1 MFLIATLSIDKES
14 SMASGGRRK
23 SSILVDRKLSVDFA
37 RKLSAISVASDVS
50 LISDRFGLDQGELKN
65 IVQDI
70 LEMNVNDDFDV
81 SHEIIKVSRHDVTLL
96 QLGSEDGMSEYGD
109 TEEPGLSIWQEL
121 QNETIRLDSRKSSSS
136 SQVAMSCQW
145 QIKKML
151 NISRPALTLWT
162 LLKISSQLRSTWER
176 YERCWLCT
184 STNAKSPT
192 LSLQTSTEQAFTLF
206 LLSIYL

>member
-1 MFLIATLSIDKES
+1 MGVLEPPLAETQQTTNNIKQLYTERI
-14 SMASGGRRK
+14 MASGGRRK

-70 LEMNVNDDFDV
+70 LEMNVNDDFD
-81 SHEIIKVSRHDVTLL
+81 
-96 QLGSEDGMSEYGD
+96 LGSEDGMSEYGD

-136 SQVAMSCQW
+136 SQASTDSLDSAEDFKPVE
-145 QIKKML
+145 INLGEIREML
-151 NISRPALTLWT
+151 SMYINKRKVSNT
-162 LLKISSQLRSTWER
+162 LLTGTKQ
-176 YERCWLCT
+176 
-184 STNAKSPT
+184 
-192 LSLQTSTEQAFTLF
+192 
-206 LLSIYL
+206 